1 MDVEGLGDKL
11 VEQLVEKKMIET
23 VADLYHLKM
32 DELAALE
39 RMGEKSAQNLLD
51 NLERSKETTLA
62 RFLYALGIP
71 QVGEATA
78 ETLAEH
84 FGTLETLMDA
94 DREKLE
100 EIPNVGP
107 TMAEDIHAFFREKHN
122 RDVIVALRKAG
133 IRWPVMKRRS
143 KQGLPLAGKTF
154 VITGGLSSMSRDEA
168 KKKLQ
173 ALGATVSGSVSK
185 KTDYVI
191 VGEEPGSKYDKA
203 RELDV
208 KTLNE
213 KDF

>member
-1 MDVEGLGDKL
+1 MSKGLGDKL

-23 VADLYHLKM
+23 VADLYRLKM
-32 DELAALE
+32 DELAELE

-51 NLERSKETTLA
+51 NLDRSKETTLA

-78 ETLAEH
+78 EALAEH
-84 FGTLETLMDA
+84 FGTLEALMDA
-94 DREKLE
+94 DREMLE

-122 RDVIVALRKAG
+122 RDVIAALRKAG
-133 IRWPVMKRRS
+133 IRWPIVKRRS
-143 KQGLPLAGKTF
+143 REGLPLAGKSF

-185 KTDYVI
+185 KPI
-191 VGEEPGSKYDKA
+191 A
-203 RELDV
+203 
-208 KTLNE
+208 
-213 KDF
+213 

>member
-1 MDVEGLGDKL
+1 
-11 VEQLVEKKMIET
+11 MIET
-23 VADLYHLKM
+23 VADLYRLKKM

-78 ETLAEH
+78 EALAEH

-94 DREKLE
+94 DREMLE

-107 TMAEDIHAFFREKHN
+107 TMAEDIHAFFHEKHN
-122 RDVIVALRKAG
+122 RDVIAALRKAG
-133 IRWPVMKRRS
+133 IRWPIVKRRS
-143 KQGLPLAGKTF
+143 KEGLPLAGKSF
-154 VITGGLSSMSRDEA
+154 VLTGVLAGLSRDEA
-168 KKKLQ
+168 KKRLQ
-173 ALGATVSGSVSK
+173 TLGATVSGSVSK

-203 RELDV
+203 KELGV

-213 KDF
+213 KEFLKLVSAG

>member
-1 MDVEGLGDKL
+1 
-11 VEQLVEKKMIET
+11 MIET

-78 ETLAEH
+78 EALAEH
-84 FGTLETLMDA
+84 FGTLEALMDA

-107 TMAEDIHAFFREKHN
+107 TMAEDIHAFFHEKHN
-122 RDVIVALRKAG
+122 RDVIAALRKAG
-133 IRWPVMKRRS
+133 IRWPIVKRRS
-143 KQGLPLAGKTF
+143 REGLPLAGKSF

-185 KTDYVI
+185 KNDYVI
-191 VGEEPGSKYDKA
+191 VGEEGPLLGKRA
-203 RELDV
+203 RELGV
-208 KTLNE
+208 KRSTRKEFL
-213 KDF
+213 KLVLR